1 MSALA
6 FCAAATPQNMLL
18 AALTAVEW
26 DHVRRTLRPIF
37 MPLGGVLYEPG
48 MNINQ
53 IYFPMTSVICISR
66 MMNDGSADA
75 VTLIGREGF
84 AGIEA
89 FLGSDSAPCRA
100 VVLSAGWGYR
110 VERECLS
117 QECHRDGSLRS
128 VLLRY
133 IQSYLTQVA
142 QTAVCNRHHAID
154 QQLCRWLL
162 MFLDRQTSNNLTLT
176 QEQIGNLMGVR
187 RESITQAAGMLQIE
201 GSIHYHRGH
210 VTMVDRTRLEAHS
223 CECYAVA
230 KREIDRLLAISQ
242 RSTRMAAAPVAI
254 DRFRI
259 ERTNRR
265 AMLASQ
271 TSA

>member
-1 MSALA
+1 MASHAASASR
-6 FCAAATPQNMLL
+6 NMLL
-18 AALTAVEW
+18 AALPAADWERA
-26 DHVRRTLRPIF
+26 RRDLKPVI
-37 MPLGGVLYEPG
+37 MPLGDLLYEPG
-48 MNINQ
+48 IRMEHL
-53 IYFPMTSVICISR
+53 YFPTTSVISISCV
-66 MMNDGSADA
+66 MTDGWADA
-75 VTLIGREGF
+75 IALVGCEGF
-84 AGIEA
+84 AGVEVL
-89 FLGSDSAPCRA
+89 LGADSAPCRA